1 MKHLFK
7 FNESKAEELP
17 KLPEVV
23 YTYLRSLNTGD
34 YECYIQEG
42 FFKMRYNKNFCFQSE
57 ESVDRGYKDE
67 SSEFFSNPAINFRRV
82 KKGKKY
88 PVIIN
93 KKSIKDDRHFHADEF
108 EYFDDIYLVEK
119 FLSFV
124 MNIIEEL
131 ENMNMIV
138 NYTILL
144 PYQFRLMIRGKR

>member
-17 KLPEVV
+17 KLPEEV

-67 SSEFFSNPAINFRRV
+67 SSEFFSNPAINF
-82 KKGKKY
+82 
-88 PVIIN
+88 IIN
-93 KKSIKDDRHFHADEF
+93 KKSIKDDKDFRADEF

>member
-7 FNESKAEELP
+7 FNESAAEELP
-17 KLPEVV
+17 KLPEEV

-42 FFKMRYNKNFCFQSE
+42 FFKMSYNKRHCFQTE
-57 ESVDRGYKDE
+57 QSVYRHYKDE
-67 SSEFFSNPAINFRRV
+67 SSEFLSNPAINF
-82 KKGKKY
+82 
-88 PVIIN
+88 IIN
-93 KKSIKDDRHFHADEF
+93 KKSIKDDGDFHADEF